1 LNRLSALVLLFFT
14 ECNLYG
20 MKTCLI
26 QVCGRVVPRTRH
38 IQTWKNSDCEQT
50 CPCQVHSGIS
60 CFIIKIRPWS
70 PYPFQ
75 LLLLWVAARFRLGL
89 GSDPVASGED
99 SLSDDSMIS
108 YRSRLSTIGNR
119 DLRAHPATSFFSAYE
134 RCFTCNVWLSDW
146 WEKLCEACW
155 KTRSR
160 RQKDLDGYG
169 GYMLFSEPRRS
180 PTLVGEAV
188 HLRRANLDE
197 ESGGNGKAWD
207 QSWDARNG
215 DS

>member
-1 LNRLSALVLLFFT
+1 MNRLSALVLLFFT

-99 SLSDDSMIS
+99 SLSDDSMIL

-119 DLRAHPATSFFSAYE
+119 DLMVSVPKEDDGLLQGGLPGNMETLNGTEAHLFCSKP
-134 RCFTCNVWLSDW
+134 RWC
-146 WEKLCEACW
+146 
-155 KTRSR
+155 R
-160 RQKDLDGYG
+160 RGH
-169 GYMLFSEPRRS
+169 
-180 PTLVGEAV
+180 A
-188 HLRRANLDE
+188 
-197 ESGGNGKAWD
+197 
-207 QSWDARNG
+207 
-215 DS
+215 